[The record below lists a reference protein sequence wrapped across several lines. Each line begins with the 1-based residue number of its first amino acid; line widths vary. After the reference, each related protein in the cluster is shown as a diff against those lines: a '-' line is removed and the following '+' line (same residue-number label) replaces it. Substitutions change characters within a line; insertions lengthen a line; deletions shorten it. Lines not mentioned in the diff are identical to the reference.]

1 MRPPPPDAEVFVLA
15 GTMDLWDGEGPS
27 PALGPDTIRALFST
41 PLPRLRTL
49 RLPLQGLDAVA
60 ARALAGCELPA
71 LVHLD
76 VRGNVLGA
84 DGVRALIDGFPDL
97 VVLDVRHNG
106 LDPEERRALSDAFDG
121 MLIADAPSRWT

>member
-1 MRPPPPDAEVFVLA
+1 MSPPPPDAETVALP

-27 PALGPDTIRALFST
+27 PALDAAAITALFAG

-49 RLPLQGLDAVA
+49 RLPLQGLDPAA
-60 ARALAGCELPA
+60 ARALAACDLPA

-76 VRGNVLGA
+76 VRGNTLGA
-84 DGVRALIDGFPDL
+84 DGVRTLIAGFPEL

-106 LDPEERRALSDAFDG
+106 LTPEERRALADAFDG
-121 MLIADAPSRWT
+121 MLIA